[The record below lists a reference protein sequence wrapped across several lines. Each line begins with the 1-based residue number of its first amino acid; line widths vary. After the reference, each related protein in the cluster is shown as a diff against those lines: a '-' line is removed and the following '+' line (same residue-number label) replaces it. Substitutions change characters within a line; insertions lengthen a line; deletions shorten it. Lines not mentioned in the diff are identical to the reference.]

1 MISLYPSHIHI
12 SFPYPYISHIH
23 KSFIIF
29 ACCPATCFFIF
40 HFFVAWSG
48 MCFSCG
54 FLVSVLWM
62 VFVPPFV
69 PPLDPLSSFRFSPC
83 PSFLSSTRFA
93 RFVLRSALQSAFR
106 FVCSFGRVVE
116 AVRAAVFGA
125 GRLACRLAWRDVG
138 AFGVCAVFVSSCS
151 LTRFAR
157 LRSSRLFSSLL
168 LLCSCSFR
176 RACRMALRRNDAW
189 LPRCGR
195 YGLAGRWAVR

>member
-1 MISLYPSHIHI
+1 MYRYFYRFRLLPCHLF
-12 SFPYPYISHIH
+12 FP
-23 KSFIIF
+23 
-29 ACCPATCFFIF
+29 IF
-40 HFFVAWSG
+40 HFFCIVGGIGCRGVFFLWFFG
-48 MCFSCG
+48 VGIVDG
-54 FLVSVLWM
+54 FRSA
-62 VFVPPFV
+62 
-69 PPLDPLSSFRFSPC
+69 FRFAPRPVLPVSPFS
-83 PSFLSSTRFA
+83 PSFA
-93 RFVLRSALQSAFR
+93 PPFR

-138 AFGVCAVFVSSCS
+138 AFVVCAVFVSSCS